1 MFSCFALDCPSFEQ
15 WGCAD
20 DCDATRGHPSARAAR
35 DRGAVSIVGDI
46 GGPIAPRALGVAAL
60 LLAASDA
67 LQFRLGAVAVRGEL
81 SGFSRATS
89 GHCYFTLKDTDGANA
104 VLRCAMFRRAAS
116 LLDFSPRDGQQ
127 VEVRGRIGI
136 YEPRGELQ
144 CVAEAMLPLGAGSL
158 YEMFLRQKAKLEAA
172 GLFDPARKRPVAA
185 HPRAIG
191 IVSSVDG
198 AALHDVLT
206 TLARRAPHVQVIV
219 YPSVVQGSEAPAQL
233 VQALQRAGGR
243 AEVDTLIVC
252 RGGGSIEDLWAFND
266 EAVVRAI
273 AACPLPVVCGV
284 GHETDITLA
293 DLAADLR
300 APTPTAAA
308 ELAAPLRDELL
319 QTLEQ
324 WARRL
329 TRAHRQRID
338 RDAQGL
344 DLLSSR
350 FAHAMATLGP
360 HRQRLDLL
368 AHRGRAALTQRL
380 RSAEQSLAHAAAHW
394 QRASAAGLERRG
406 SRLSGLSDRLALLDP
421 QQVLSRGYALIES
434 AAGRVVVSPS
444 QLRAGERLTIS
455 LAQGQAELV
464 PREVRQRED

>member
-1 MFSCFALDCPSFEQ
+1 MNDL
-15 WGCAD
+15 G
-20 DCDATRGHPSARAAR
+20 DAKVTL
-35 DRGAVSIVGDI
+35 
-46 GGPIAPRALGVAAL
+46 APRALSVAAL
-60 LLAASDA
+60 LLAAGDA

-81 SGFSRATS
+81 SGFSRASS
-89 GHCYFTLKDTDGANA
+89 GHCYFTLKDADGANA

-116 LLDFSPRDGQQ
+116 LVDFSPRDGQQ

-158 YEMFLRQKAKLEAA
+158 YELFLRQKAKLEAA
-172 GLFDPARKRPVAA
+172 GLFDAARKRPVVA
-185 HPRAIG
+185 HPRSIG
-191 IVSSVDG
+191 IISSTAG

-219 YPSVVQGSEAPAQL
+219 YPSAVQGSEAPAQL
-233 VQALQRAGGR
+233 VQALQRAGRR
-243 AEVDTLIVC
+243 AEADTQNVC

-273 AACPLPVVCGV
+273 ATCPLPVVCGV

-308 ELAAPLRDELL
+308 ELASPLRDELF
-319 QTLEQ
+319 QTLAQ

-329 TRAHRQRID
+329 ARAQRQRVD
-338 RDAQGL
+338 RDTQGL

-350 FAHAMATLGP
+350 FAHAVTSLRP
-360 HRQRLDLL
+360 QRQRLELL
-368 AHRGRAALTQRL
+368 AHRTRAALAQRL
-380 RSAEQSLAHAAAHW
+380 RSAQQSLAHAAQRS
-394 QRASAAGLERRG
+394 QRAGAAGLERRVA
-406 SRLSGLSDRLALLDP
+406 RLSGLADRLTLLDP
-421 QQVLSRGYALIES
+421 QQVLSRGYALIENE
-434 AAGRVVVSPS
+434 AGRVVVAPS

-455 LAQGQAELV
+455 LAQGQADVV
-464 PREVRQRED
+464 PREVHPRDG

>member
-1 MFSCFALDCPSFEQ
+1 MNVVGEPS
-15 WGCAD
+15 
-20 DCDATRGHPSARAAR
+20 
-35 DRGAVSIVGDI
+35 GAM
-46 GGPIAPRALGVAAL
+46 APRALGVAAL

-144 CVAEAMLPLGAGSL
+144 CVSEAMLPLGAGSH
-158 YEMFLRQKAKLEAA
+158 YEMFFRQKAKLEAA

-191 IVSSVDG
+191 IVSSVAG

-233 VQALQRAGGR
+233 VLALQRAGGR

-252 RGGGSIEDLWAFND
+252 RGGGSIEDLWAFN
-266 EAVVRAI
+266 EEPVVRAI
-273 AACPLPVVCGV
+273 AGSGIPVISAV
-284 GHETDITLA
+284 GHEVDWTLA
-293 DLAADLR
+293 DFAADVR
-300 APTPTAAA
+300 AATPSNAA
-308 ELAAPLRDELL
+308 EIAVPDRAEVARAVESLDQRARRALRGRVADRRRQLEELL
-319 QTLEQ
+319 
-324 WARRL
+324 AKYGFRRI
-329 TRAHRQRID
+329 RDFFGFHQQRVD
-338 RDAQGL
+338 DA
-344 DLLSSR
+344 
-350 FAHAMATLGP
+350 
-360 HRQRLDLL
+360 RQRLRRALQ
-368 AHRGRAALTQRL
+368 RGLT
-380 RSAEQSLAHAAAHW
+380 
-394 QRASAAGLERRG
+394 
-406 SRLSGLSDRLALLDP
+406 
-421 QQVLSRGYALIES
+421 
-434 AAGRVVVSPS
+434 
-444 QLRAGERLTIS
+444 
-455 LAQGQAELV
+455 
-464 PREVRQRED
+464 

>member
-1 MFSCFALDCPSFEQ
+1 MNHTGE
-15 WGCAD
+15 
-20 DCDATRGHPSARAAR
+20 ATAT
-35 DRGAVSIVGDI
+35 V
-46 GGPIAPRALGVAAL
+46 APRALGVAAL

-67 LQFRLGAVAVRGEL
+67 LQSRLGAVAVRGEL
-81 SGFSRATS
+81 SGFSRASS
-89 GHCYFTLKDTDGANA
+89 GHCYFTLKDTDGASA

-127 VEVRGRIGI
+127 VELRGRIGI

-144 CVAEAMLPLGAGSL
+144 YVVEAMLPLGAGSL

-172 GLFDPARKRPVAA
+172 GLFDAARKRPVAA

-191 IVSSVDG
+191 IVSSTAG

-219 YPSVVQGSEAPAQL
+219 YPSVVPGAEAPASL
-233 VQALQRAGGR
+233 VQALRRAGAR
-243 AEVDTLIVC
+243 SEVDTLIVC

-293 DLAADLR
+293 DLVADLR
-300 APTPTAAA
+300 AAMPTAAA
-308 ELAAPLRDELL
+308 ELAAPPRDELL
-319 QTLEQ
+319 PALEQ

-329 TRAHRQRID
+329 TRAQRHRVD
-338 RDAQGL
+338 RATQGL

-350 FAHAMATLGP
+350 LAHAVASLGP
-360 HRQRLDLL
+360 QRQRLDLL
-368 AHRGRAALTQRL
+368 AHRCRAALTQRL
-380 RSAEQSLAHAAAHW
+380 LSAQQSLAHAAQRW
-394 QRASAAGLERRG
+394 QRTSTAGLERRAA
-406 SRLSGLSDRLALLDP
+406 RLTGLAERLALLDP

-434 AAGRVVVSPS
+434 EAGQVVVAPS

-464 PREVRQRED
+464 AREVRPRKG